1 MACYSG
7 TEKIVLLFGKSPIL
21 KQKITHWQNAMLSLR
36 FLLYKSKFHWLESK
50 TNVNEASMH
59 FRDIWALIKD
69 TFSEWGEDKAPRLS
83 AALAYYTAFSL
94 APILVIVIAIVGL
107 VLDRGTVQE
116 SVIQQVGG
124 LAGSGGADLIRTMLE
139 ASQDFG
145 SNLIA
150 MIIGIVALI
159 FGATGVFGA
168 LQDALNTMWEVAP
181 KPKQG
186 ILGFIKSRFFSFAMV
201 IVVGF
206 LLLVS
211 LVISAALVALNEWSL
226 ALLPGFEVVFQIL
239 NVITSFLVITLLFAL
254 LFKYVPDAE
263 IKWRDVWLGAAI
275 TALLFSIGKQ
285 AIGLYLGNSDPG
297 SKFGGAGAL
306 VIILLWVYYSAMI
319 LFLGAEFTQVYA
331 NTFGSKV
338 VPAED
343 AVLLTEERRTQQGI
357 PHKEQLQEDQ
367 VRASPGT
374 VFAAYRLLS
383 PVPGPIQDP
392 INPRADLSLLAL
404 VSVISTLVGVVGGY
418 LLKLDFRKS
427 SRSQAGRG

>member
-1 MACYSG
+1 
-7 TEKIVLLFGKSPIL
+7 
-21 KQKITHWQNAMLSLR
+21 
-36 FLLYKSKFHWLESK
+36 
-50 TNVNEASMH
+50 MH
-59 FRDIWALIKD
+59 FRDIWTLIKD
-69 TFSEWGEDKAPRLS
+69 TFSEWSEDKAPRLS

-145 SNLIA
+145 SNLMA
-150 MIIGIVALI
+150 MIIGIAALI

-263 IKWRDVWLGAAI
+263 IKWRDVWLGAVI

-306 VIILLWVYYSAMI
+306 IIILLWVYYSAMI

-338 VPAED
+338 VPAEG
-343 AVLLTEERRTQQGI
+343 AVRLTEERRTQQGI

-367 VRASPGT
+367 VKASPGT
-374 VFAAYRLLS
+374 VFAAYRLQS
-383 PVPGPIQDP
+383 PAPGPFQDP

>member
-1 MACYSG
+1 
-7 TEKIVLLFGKSPIL
+7 
-21 KQKITHWQNAMLSLR
+21 
-36 FLLYKSKFHWLESK
+36 
-50 TNVNEASMH
+50 MH
-59 FRDIWALIKD
+59 FRDIWTLIKD
-69 TFSEWGEDKAPRLS
+69 TFSEWSEDKAPRLS

-145 SNLIA
+145 ANLMA
-150 MIIGIVALI
+150 MIIGIAALI

-263 IKWRDVWLGAAI
+263 IKWRDVWLGAVI

-343 AVLLTEERRTQQGI
+343 AVRLTEERRTQQGI

-367 VRASPGT
+367 VKASPGT

-383 PVPGPIQDP
+383 PAPGPIQDP

>member
-1 MACYSG
+1 
-7 TEKIVLLFGKSPIL
+7 
-21 KQKITHWQNAMLSLR
+21 
-36 FLLYKSKFHWLESK
+36 
-50 TNVNEASMH
+50 MH
-59 FRDIWALIKD
+59 FKDIWTVIKD
-69 TFSEWGEDKAPRLS
+69 TFSEWSEDKAPRLS

-139 ASQDFG
+139 ASQDFD
-145 SNLIA
+145 SNLMA
-150 MIIGIVALI
+150 MIIGIAALI

-168 LQDALNTMWEVAP
+168 LQDALNTMWEVAS

-239 NVITSFLVITLLFAL
+239 NVITSFLAITLLFAL

-263 IKWRDVWLGAAI
+263 IKWRDVWFGAVI

-319 LFLGAEFTQVYA
+319 LFLGAEFTQVYT

-338 VPAED
+338 VPAKD
-343 AVLLTEERRTQQGI
+343 AVRLTEEMRTQQGI

-367 VRASPGT
+367 VKASPGT

-383 PVPGPIQDP
+383 PAPGPIQDP